1 MSTTTIQQN
10 IIYGL
15 SEGGSVADTT
25 MLAYALRWANASY
38 REIFARYRFKHLRTR
53 SIFRTADGQ
62 QSYQA
67 PSDFIGFITL
77 KDESNEQI
85 LTQVTPEEFSRSV
98 SIATITNETFES
110 DDDVAV
116 SLDHGAIV
124 QYSETVQNTD
134 EDETYTRDTDYTIDY
149 SAGTI
154 TVDAD
159 ESMSDA
165 TDYYIDYTYYAKDP
179 PTIFCL
185 EYDATNAKYVFR
197 LSPTPDG
204 IYIASLVYPALPSAL
219 SGSVDAIWSQ
229 LEFCLERGGIYYG
242 SLEIVEDAQ
251 RRVEFKANYES
262 ALQALVLLD
271 LDLVPKHDR
280 INIVMKKSGY

>member
-98 SIATITNETFES
+98 SVTTITNETFES
-110 DDDVAV
+110 DDGVAV
-116 SLDHGAIV
+116 DLDNGAIV
-124 QYSETVQNTD
+124 QYSETVQDDT
-134 EDETYTRDTDYTIDY
+134 TIYTRDTDYTIDY

-154 TVDAD
+154 TVDVA
-159 ESMSDA
+159 EGMSDA
-165 TDYYIDYTYYAKDP
+165 TDYYVDYTYYAKDP
-179 PTIFCL
+179 PIIFCL
-185 EYDATNAKYVFR
+185 EYDATNTKYVFR

-204 IYIASLVYPALPSAL
+204 IYIASLVYPALPSDL
-219 SGSVDAIWSQ
+219 SGSTNAIWSQ

-242 SLEIVEDAQ
+242 SLEIVEDAK
-251 RRVEFKANYES
+251 RRVEFKTNYEK
-262 ALQALVLLD
+262 ALEALVLLD

-280 INIVMKKSGY
+280 IRVVMKKSDN